1 MPPPS
6 IVTTPIHRDLREFP
20 KCMPKYWKKTKMNT
34 KEIQVLKAILK
45 QSERLALNLLKEGN
59 SQLRLKILAE
69 TPTFKYI
76 YCFAEIKK
84 SRQTIQIKTIVSDW
98 ISSFNYDL

>member
-1 MPPPS
+1 M
-6 IVTTPIHRDLREFP
+6 D
-20 KCMPKYWKKTKMNT
+20 KYWKRTKMNT

-69 TPTFKYI
+69 TPAFKYI
-76 YCFAEIKK
+76 YRFAETKK
-84 SRQTIQIKTIVSDW
+84 SRQTIQIKTTVSDW

>member
-1 MPPPS
+1 
-6 IVTTPIHRDLREFP
+6 
-20 KCMPKYWKKTKMNT
+20 MNT

-69 TPTFKYI
+69 TPAFKYI

-84 SRQTIQIKTIVSDW
+84 GRQIIQIKTTVSDW

>member
-1 MPPPS
+1 M
-6 IVTTPIHRDLREFP
+6 D
-20 KCMPKYWKKTKMNT
+20 KYWKRTKRNT

-69 TPTFKYI
+69 TPAFKYMH
-76 YCFAEIKK
+76 CFGETKTG
-84 SRQTIQIKTIVSDW
+84 RQTIQIKTTESDW
-98 ISSFNYDL
+98 ISRFNDDL

>member
-1 MPPPS
+1 
-6 IVTTPIHRDLREFP
+6 
-20 KCMPKYWKKTKMNT
+20 MNT
-34 KEIQVLKAILK
+34 KEIQVLKATLK
-45 QSERLALNLLKEGN
+45 QFERLALNLLKKGN

-69 TPTFKYI
+69 TPAFKYT

-84 SRQTIQIKTIVSDW
+84 GRQTIQIKTTASGW